1 MSDSDVLQMYDVKTK
16 LLKKIAL
23 YNLLK
28 LKADPVNRSY
38 DRPQIILY
46 LVFLV

>member
-16 LLKKIAL
+16 LLNKTSL
-23 YNLLK
+23 YNLLR
-28 LKADPVNRSY
+28 LKADTVNRSY

-46 LVFLV
+46 LAFLV